1 MENPR
6 KVYLKVGITIV
17 IAVLIF
23 LYGIAF
29 LKEFKLNLN
38 EYDVSAYFHDVIG
51 LKEGDPVS
59 VSGYT
64 KGKVRKIENEGDS
77 VKVTF
82 SLAKD
87 IVIKEDYKIQVT
99 MLELMSGKQVAM
111 YPGRSDKLADV
122 SKPLRGDKGW
132 DVIALIQSMGEVT
145 LLSKDVVDKVDIA
158 MGDLRRT
165 AHSIASLI
173 NDEGFRSNI
182 TSSAS
187 NFNLASQNI
196 NALVQE
202 NRSSLKS
209 LTGKLHSIAD
219 NLDETIAQTR
229 PELKETITD
238 VRDLTSKMDTLTMNF
253 NKIAL
258 NAQDSTNTVGK
269 LLTGDEFYKNLNNTV
284 TNINKLIQKINRDG
298 IRLRLF

>member
-1 MENPR
+1 MENRR

-17 IAVLIF
+17 ITILIF

-29 LKEFKLNLN
+29 LKDFKLNLH
-38 EYDVSAYFHDVIG
+38 EYEASAYFHDVIG
-51 LKEGDPVS
+51 LKEGDPVA

-64 KGKVRKIENEGDS
+64 KGKVKKIESEGDS

-99 MLELMSGKQVAM
+99 MLELMSGKQLAI

-145 LLSKDVVDKVDIA
+145 LLSRDVVAKLDTA

-165 AHSIASLI
+165 TQSIYSLI

-182 TSSAS
+182 MSSAS

-229 PELKETITD
+229 PELKGTITD

-269 LLTGDEFYKNLNNTV
+269 LLTGDEFYKNLNKTV
-284 TNINKLIQKINRDG
+284 TNINKLIQKINKDG